1 MTTAPSRRRAVLA
14 EILVLVAVL
23 VAFERLHT
31 LVGKDVALATENARR
46 VQWLE
51 QALHLDVELSMNRWL
66 VQHDVLVTPTV
77 LFYRLYYAVL
87 LGVLLWVLFR
97 RTDVY
102 PHVRS
107 ALVAMA
113 ALALL
118 VYWAYPLSPPRFALA
133 GVVDVVAAHDPF
145 GPRASHSSNYTAM
158 PSLHVGWS
166 ALAAYALWYAERA
179 RHPRAALLAWVFPAL
194 MVAVV
199 FTTGNH
205 YVLDVVGSALLL
217 VASIATAHLWSR
229 LRRPSSA

>member
-1 MTTAPSRRRAVLA
+1 LLLLA
-14 EILVLVAVL
+14 LVLL
-23 VAFERLHT
+23 AFERGHT
-31 LVGKDVALATENARR
+31 LVGKDVALATDNARR
-46 VQWLE
+46 IQSLE
-51 QALHLDVELSMNRWL
+51 RALHLDIVLAVNRWL
-66 VQHDVLVTPTV
+66 VQHEALVTPAV
-77 LFYRLYYAVL
+77 LFYRLYYVVL

-97 RTDVY
+97 HSDVY
-102 PHVRS
+102 PHIRS
-107 ALVAMA
+107 TLVAMA

-179 RHPRAALLAWVFPAL
+179 RHPRAALLAWVFPAV

-217 VASIATAHLWSR
+217 IASIATAHLWSR